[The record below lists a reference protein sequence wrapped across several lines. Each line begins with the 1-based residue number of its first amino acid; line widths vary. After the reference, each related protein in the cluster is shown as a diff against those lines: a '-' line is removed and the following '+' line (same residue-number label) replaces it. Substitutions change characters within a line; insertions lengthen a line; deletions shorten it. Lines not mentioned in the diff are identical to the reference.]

1 MAKLLITETIH
12 SEKVQ
17 TVRLAA
23 GTNTASAA
31 NTYDQKEQGKIVKF
45 VGESRYALAA
55 AGDQIEGFITTVEG
69 GRMDDYSWG
78 GKVSTGVKEVTFDG
92 LEATA
97 GTGTVALGDFVVC
110 GTVVAAGTALSA
122 PAKVCKATNQ
132 PGVAIVSTVA
142 TADTAAAVK
151 VQLDAVLALAAD
163 AQANSR
169 FAWKVV
175 SLGSAG
181 TGAVGTTG
189 MIERV

>member
-31 NTYDQKEQGKIVKF
+31 NTYTDKEAGKIVKLA
-45 VGESRYALAA
+45 GESRYVLAA

-69 GRMDDYSWG
+69 GRLDDYSWG

-92 LEATA
+92 DQATA
-97 GTGTVALGDFVVC
+97 GTGTLAIGDFVVA
-110 GTVVAAGTALSA
+110 GTVVAAATALTA
-122 PAKVCKATNQ
+122 PVKVCKATIQ
-132 PGVAIVSTVA
+132 PGTTETATVGDVNDHIKA
-142 TADTAAAVK
+142 
-151 VQLDAVLALAAD
+151 
-163 AQANSR
+163 SR
-169 FAWKVV
+169 FQWRVV